1 MTYSRTIEPELLDT
15 ITADDPRA
23 IRARY
28 DLRRVNTIM
37 GHTKIWKR
45 LLHERISP
53 EQNQL
58 PVNIVELGSGDGTLM
73 LQLARTLATQWPRS
87 RLFLTDRH
95 PAVNNKTLDAFAALG
110 WQVVIVEAD
119 IMDWINNMPR
129 CDLVV
134 ANLLL
139 HHFNDRQLAGLFS
152 HIAGRTGFFA
162 ACEPRRSSFALLG
175 SHLLGLIGCGPV
187 ARYDAVVSVH
197 AGFSGTELS
206 ALWPDRNN
214 WQIKESGAGLFS
226 HTFIAQ
232 HPLPSK
238 QAAPP

>member
-1 MTYSRTIEPELLDT
+1 MISSRTIEPELLDT

-23 IRARY
+23 IRARH

-37 GHTKIWKR
+37 GHKKIWKR

-53 EQNQL
+53 ERNQV

-73 LQLARTLATQWPRS
+73 LQLARTLAPHWPRA
-87 RLFLTDRH
+87 RLLLTDRH
-95 PAVNNKTLDAFAALG
+95 PAVSNETLDAFAALG
-110 WQVVIVEAD
+110 WQAAIVEAD
-119 IMDWINNMPR
+119 IMDWVNTMPG

-139 HHFNDRQLAGLFS
+139 HHFSDTQLSGLFR
-152 HIAGRTGFFA
+152 HISGKTCAFA

-187 ARYDAVVSVH
+187 ARYDAVVSVR
-197 AGFSGTELS
+197 AGFSGNELS
-206 ALWPDRNN
+206 ALWPANDN
-214 WQIKESGAGLFS
+214 WQLHETGAGLFS
-226 HTFIAQ
+226 HIFIAQ
-232 HPLPSK
+232 HPVACVQVDYS
-238 QAAPP
+238 